1 MSANTGRAPRRAIV
15 LAVQRQPGTNT
26 VAVADA
32 VHALVEIKSR
42 LVAML
47 DVDAALHAALQMQ
60 RDGAAIIDVGG
71 ESTRPGSDPVP
82 VDEELRRVVPVVREL
97 VRRGVLVSVDTSKP
111 EVITAALE
119 AGAHLIN
126 DVYGLRLPGALE
138 AAASGRA
145 AVCVMH
151 MQGEPRSMQR
161 SPSYGNVVDDVEVFL
176 RGRLE
181 ACLEVGIEADRVLID
196 PGFGFGKTAEHN
208 LQLLQGLPQL
218 ARMGPPLLVGLSR
231 KSWLAALTGRPVE
244 ERLAGSLALALAAVD
259 GGARIIRA
267 HDVSQTVDVL
277 KVWAA
282 IGRRGS

>member
-1 MSANTGRAPRRAIV
+1 LSTVPGVVRCADRELDLRSPVVMGVLNVTPDSFSDGGRFV
-15 LAVQRQPGTNT
+15 
-26 VAVADA
+26 
-32 VHALVEIKSR
+32 
-42 LVAML
+42 

-161 SPSYGNVVDDVEVFL
+161 SPSYGNVVEDVEVVL

-181 ACLEVGIEADRVLID
+181 A
-196 PGFGFGKTAEHN
+196 
-208 LQLLQGLPQL
+208 
-218 ARMGPPLLVGLSR
+218 
-231 KSWLAALTGRPVE
+231 
-244 ERLAGSLALALAAVD
+244 
-259 GGARIIRA
+259 
-267 HDVSQTVDVL
+267 
-277 KVWAA
+277 
-282 IGRRGS
+282 

>member
-1 MSANTGRAPRRAIV
+1 MSTVPGVVRCADRELDLRSPVVMGVLNVTPDSFSDGGRFV
-15 LAVQRQPGTNT
+15 
-26 VAVADA
+26 
-32 VHALVEIKSR
+32 
-42 LVAML
+42 

-82 VDEELRRVVPVVREL
+82 VDQELRRVVPVVREL

-208 LQLLQGLPQL
+208 LQLLQGL
-218 ARMGPPLLVGLSR
+218 V
-231 KSWLAALTGRPVE
+231 V
-244 ERLAGSLALALAAVD
+244 VD
-259 GGARIIRA
+259 Y
-267 HDVSQTVDVL
+267 
-277 KVWAA
+277 
-282 IGRRGS
+282 

>member
-1 MSANTGRAPRRAIV
+1 
-15 LAVQRQPGTNT
+15 
-26 VAVADA
+26 
-32 VHALVEIKSR
+32 
-42 LVAML
+42 
-47 DVDAALHAALQMQ
+47 
-60 RDGAAIIDVGG
+60 
-71 ESTRPGSDPVP
+71 VP

-119 AGAHLIN
+119 VGAHLIN

-138 AAASGRA
+138 AAASGRP

-161 SPSYGNVVDDVEVFL
+161 SPSYGDVVGEVEAFL

-181 ACLEVGIEADRVLID
+181 ACLEAGIEADRLLID

-208 LQLLQGLPQL
+208 RQLLQGLPQL
-218 ARMGPPLLVGLSR
+218 ARVGPPLLVGLSR
-231 KSWLAALTGRPVE
+231 KSWLATLTGRPVE

-267 HDVSQTVDVL
+267 HDVPQTVDVL

-282 IGRRGS
+282 IGRRGP

>member
-1 MSANTGRAPRRAIV
+1 MGVLNVTPDSFSDGGRFV
-15 LAVQRQPGTNT
+15 
-26 VAVADA
+26 
-32 VHALVEIKSR
+32 
-42 LVAML
+42 
-47 DVDAALHAALQMQ
+47 DVDAALQAALQMQ
-60 RDGAAIIDVGG
+60 RDGAALIDVGG

-82 VDEELRRVVPVVREL
+82 VAEELRRVVPIVREL
-97 VRRGVLVSVDTSKP
+97 VRQGVLVSVDTSKP
-111 EVITAALE
+111 EVIAAALE
-119 AGAHLIN
+119 VGAHLIN

-138 AAASGRA
+138 AAAAGTA

-161 SPSYGNVVDDVEVFL
+161 SPSYVDVVGEVEGFL

-181 ACLEVGIEADRVLID
+181 ACVAAGISADRLLID

-208 LQLLQGLPQL
+208 LQLLQGLPRL
-218 ARMGPPLLVGLSR
+218 TRLGPPMLVGLSR
-231 KSWLAALTGRPVE
+231 KSWLATLTGRPVE

-267 HDVSQTVDVL
+267 HDVPQTVDVL

-282 IGRRGS
+282 IGRRGP

>member
-1 MSANTGRAPRRAIV
+1 M
-15 LAVQRQPGTNT
+15 
-26 VAVADA
+26 
-32 VHALVEIKSR
+32 
-42 LVAML
+42 
-47 DVDAALHAALQMQ
+47 
-60 RDGAAIIDVGG
+60 
-71 ESTRPGSDPVP
+71 P

-208 LQLLQGLPQL
+208 LQLLQGLVVEMEGL
-218 ARMGPPLLVGLSR
+218 RGRWRDWWRRGGGLVMEMEGL
-231 KSWLAALTGRPVE
+231 
-244 ERLAGSLALALAAVD
+244 
-259 GGARIIRA
+259 
-267 HDVSQTVDVL
+267 
-277 KVWAA
+277 
-282 IGRRGS
+282 GRRGREGSMEGLRGRGMGGEKERGGGTGRGGGPVGVAGL

>member
-1 MSANTGRAPRRAIV
+1 MSTVPGVVRCADRELDLRSPVVMGVLNVTPDSFSDGGRFV
-15 LAVQRQPGTNT
+15 
-26 VAVADA
+26 
-32 VHALVEIKSR
+32 
-42 LVAML
+42 

-231 KSWLAALTGRPVE
+231 KSWLAALTGRPGE
-244 ERLAGSLALALAAVD
+244 DRRAGSLALALAAVD